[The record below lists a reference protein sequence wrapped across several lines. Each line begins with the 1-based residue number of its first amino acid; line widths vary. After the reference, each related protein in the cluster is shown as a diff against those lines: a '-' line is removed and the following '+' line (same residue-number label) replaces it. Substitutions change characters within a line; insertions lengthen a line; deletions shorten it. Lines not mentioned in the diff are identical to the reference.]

1 MTSEVIDGITGGA
14 QAARTLTEMESA
26 MSTLLAAA
34 RPARLTPSPLLRF
47 AIRLDGVCSL
57 LAGLATLGG
66 AGLVARWLGLAES
79 ATLGLGLFMAGY
91 GGLLLWLGAQRRV
104 WAVLPSLLSYGN
116 GAWAVL
122 SVVTTALGWLGVGV
136 AGQALMLAQAA
147 LVGLFAVLQ
156 GLGGRSSR
164 PAQ

>member
-1 MTSEVIDGITGGA
+1 MH
-14 QAARTLTEMESA
+14 
-26 MSTLLAAA
+26 TLLAST

-66 AGLVARWLGLAES
+66 AGLVARWLGLAEP

-104 WAVLPSLLSYGN
+104 WALLPPMLSYGN

-122 SVVTTALGWLGVGV
+122 SVVATAMGWLGVGLTGQAV
-136 AGQALMLAQAA
+136 MIGQAL
-147 LVGLFAVLQ
+147 LVALFALLQ
-156 GLGGRSSR
+156 GLGGRRSS

>member
-1 MTSEVIDGITGGA
+1 
-14 QAARTLTEMESA
+14 
-26 MSTLLAAA
+26 MSTLAST

-57 LAGLATLGG
+57 LAGLATLAG

-91 GGLLLWLGAQRRV
+91 GGLLLWLGVQRRV
-104 WAVLPSLLSYGN
+104 WAVLPQLLSYGN

-122 SVVTTALGWLGVGV
+122 SVMVTALGWLGVGP
-136 AGQALMLAQAA
+136 AGQALMLGQAA

-156 GLGGRSSR
+156 GLGGRSSP

>member
-1 MTSEVIDGITGGA
+1 
-14 QAARTLTEMESA
+14 

-47 AIRLDGVCSL
+47 AIRLDGVCS
-57 LAGLATLGG
+57 
-66 AGLVARWLGLAES
+66 
-79 ATLGLGLFMAGY
+79 Y

-122 SVVTTALGWLGVGV
+122 SVVATALGWLGVGV